1 MNRAFVLVLSLVL
14 IGGCSK
20 RERLNPFDPG
30 NPSTRGR
37 PLGFEAVAGDGIVTL
52 RWTPVSANGLVGFR
66 AYRRVATETTYQPIS
81 SLLPTGADR
90 FQDVGLAN
98 GVEHLYRLY
107 YAFTD
112 GLGGEPA
119 EDAAIP
125 GSLRPWFTDFSLA
138 RLIRISPDGRHVAT
152 QRRRSAAPTRSRST
166 SATAWSGSA
175 TTSPRWVVIFN
186 PSNGLRFEIRA
197 FSSPDA
203 VAIDPRDGT
212 AWIADSDQN
221 TVRHFTENNT
231 TASPADLGPVIDPIA
246 VAVDPRD
253 GAVWACEY
261 SGDHVRRFTADGAPD
276 WAQPMTRPS
285 RVDVDSV
292 TGNGWV
298 TSVPAGHRAAL
309 QPHRRAGS
317 AARRLRGTDRRRG
330 RSAARPRLGG
340 RRVRGPGGGA
350 NAHRPARVHRERPLP
365 GSARSRSTGRPARPG
380 SRFPARVWWRGST
393 PPARCAGGSAASRSP
408 TRSRS
413 IRACGCSRSPDA
425 RSCSRA

>member
-81 SLLPTGADR
+81 SLLPTGADH

-152 QRRRSAAPTRSRST
+152 QETSFRGPNQIAVNERNGVVWICDNLAPM
-166 SATAWSGSA
+166 
-175 TTSPRWVVIFN
+175 VVIFN

-298 TSVPAGHRAAL
+298 TSFQQGIVQRFSPTGAPGPPLGGFAGPIGVAVD
-309 QPHRRAGS
+309 P
-317 AARRLRGTDRRRG
+317 RRG
-330 RSAARPRLGG
+330 RVWVADAFAGQVVALTRTGQREFTVSGLSQVREIAIDRKTGEAWVTVPGAGLVARIDTTGT
-340 RRVRGPGGGA
+340 VRGRIGGFTQPYSIALDPGV
-350 NAHRPARVHRERPLP
+350 RVF
-365 GSARSRSTGRPARPG
+365 SIAGR
-380 SRFPARVWWRGST
+380 
-393 PPARCAGGSAASRSP
+393 
-408 TRSRS
+408 
-413 IRACGCSRSPDA
+413 
-425 RSCSRA
+425 